1 MTEYYYR
8 RLQTHPLKTF
18 ACLSACSS
26 WKTFLHHIYLLK
38 EWMPQF
44 HNHGLQERNRMN
56 LSLLQSLLLHL
67 HWGWLLNINNGN
79 QRSLLLGIVRPAG
92 KISVRVYNYILH
104 QRSASS
110 REKCFFS
117 WPPIQLPWGHMQPA
131 IATCKYQYKNSPTC
145 SMFDKI
151 CTGLRVWSFTL
162 WSAKPGRA
170 ATVGVFLIMDWE
182 CLTPLTI
189 PLAPLTLLDRL
200 CADNL

>member
-26 WKTFLHHIYLLK
+26 WKTFLHHIYLPK

-67 HWGWLLNINNGN
+67 RWGWLLNINNGN

-92 KISVRVYNYILH
+92 KISVRVYISYI
-104 QRSASS
+104 RG
-110 REKCFFS
+110 
-117 WPPIQLPWGHMQPA
+117 QLPAGRNAFFLDHQYSCPEVTCKPA